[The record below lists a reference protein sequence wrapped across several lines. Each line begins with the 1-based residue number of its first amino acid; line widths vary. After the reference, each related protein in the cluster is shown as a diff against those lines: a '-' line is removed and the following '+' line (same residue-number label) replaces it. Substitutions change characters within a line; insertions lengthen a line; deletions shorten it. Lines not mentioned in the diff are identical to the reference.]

1 MIENLKIPPYV
12 DKDHSDLYD
21 ITLKTDIKK
30 LEELFEEDID
40 EEEPVLSEIES
51 YISEGGSVGD
61 AMEV

>member
-21 ITLKTDIKK
+21 ITLKTDIRK

-40 EEEPVLSEIES
+40 
-51 YISEGGSVGD
+51 
-61 AMEV
+61 